1 MTTADT
7 TATRE
12 TPADR
17 WYGVYP
23 AVVHDV
29 ADPEHLGR
37 VSVHLP
43 FSADQGGPGPTSKAQ
58 ALVLWAR
65 VAVPSAGSGYG
76 LWCRPHSGDE
86 VLVAFEGGDPARP
99 YVVGCLWS
107 RPSPPPPDRDDSS
120 DNRTTVLRT
129 RQGSVILLD
138 DSQGEER
145 VEIRTPG
152 GVRLTLADGP
162 SANLELQTA
171 EGRKIELDDGVNR
184 IKITDPAGSTIE
196 LGPGGVT
203 VAANQVAIDASNVT
217 VNAANASFSGVV
229 QCDTLIANSVV
240 AKSYTPGA
248 GNIW

>member
-7 TATRE
+7 TAIRE
-12 TPADR
+12 IPADR

-23 AVVHDV
+23 AIVHDV

-43 FSADQGGPGPTSKAQ
+43 FSTDQGGPGPTSKAQ
-58 ALVLWAR
+58 ALVIWAR
-65 VAVPSAGSGYG
+65 IAAPSAGSGYG
-76 LWCRPHSGDE
+76 VWCRPHTGDE
-86 VLVAFEGGDPARP
+86 VLVAFERGDPARP

-107 RPSPPPPDRDDSS
+107 HPSPPPPDRDDSS

-129 RQGSVILLD
+129 RQGSEILLD
-138 DSQGEER
+138 DSPGEER
-145 VEIRTPG
+145 VEIRTPA
-152 GVRLTLADGP
+152 GVRMTIADGP
-162 SANLELQTA
+162 SATLQLQTP
-171 EGRKIELDDGVNR
+171 EGRKIELDDGANR
-184 IKITDPAGSTIE
+184 VIITDPSGTTLE

-203 VAANQVAIDASNVT
+203 VAANTVTIDASSLT
-217 VNAANASFSGVV
+217 VNAATATFGGVV